1 MLDNDCNILGNLTK
15 AEYKEF
21 RTLMIDMVLHTGI
34 IMFYQ
39 KISFLFSILKTEN
52 NHWLWFNLKLYI
64 NIINC
69 LSFNMLN
76 MSLFLY
82 SASYFSFFCI
92 F

>member
-52 NHWLWFNLKLYI
+52 NH
-64 NIINC
+64 
-69 LSFNMLN
+69 
-76 MSLFLY
+76 
-82 SASYFSFFCI
+82 
-92 F
+92 